1 MMMMTM
7 TLMSPSRPEVM
18 RSRRMV
24 ARARVKRLLS
34 RKEEVVT
41 EKFLSFRHF
50 SLFCTIDTPNPVSQV
65 CASSAP

>member
-1 MMMMTM
+1 MLAIMMMTM

-18 RSRRMV
+18 RSRRIV

-41 EKFLSFRHF
+41 EKFLSFWHF
-50 SLFCTIDTPNPVSQV
+50 SFFCIIDTLNPIL
-65 CASSAP
+65 